1 MRKTLS
7 DHNIIGNLTS
17 LSLPDLRARWAEI
30 WGIEPHG
37 RISRQMLVHSLAFKM
52 REQEGRGLTPGQQ
65 ARLDQLVKAY
75 KRNPRVIDSGTA
87 GGGNI
92 KPGTRLIRVWNGERY
107 SVLATE
113 RGFEHKGTTY
123 STLSEVA
130 RIITGTRWNGWL
142 FFGLRKKQKNQEV
155 AA

>member
-1 MRKTLS
+1 MQKTQS

-17 LSLPDLRARWAEI
+17 LSLLDLRARWAEM
-30 WGIEPHG
+30 WGMEPHG
-37 RISRQMLVHSLAFKM
+37 RISRQMLVHSLAFRM
-52 REQEGRGLTPGQQ
+52 REHEGRGLSAGQQ
-65 ARLDQLVKAY
+65 ARLAQLVKAY
-75 KRNPRVIDSGTA
+75 KRNPRIFDSGTA

-92 KPGTRLIRVWNGERY
+92 KPGTRLIRVWNGERH

-113 RGFEHKGTTY
+113 SGFEHKGTTY

-130 RIITGTRWNGWL
+130 RAITGTRWNGWL
-142 FFGLRKKQKNQEV
+142 FFGLRKKQKNQEK